1 MRFLEII
8 RDLGKTTKSET
19 EKELLEGYYK
29 RIREMLRN
37 KLDDA
42 EIERSYCLM
51 IACYILGYID
61 KNVDYKNA
69 STAYY
74 DQFLSH
80 RINVEA
86 IA

>member
-37 KLDDA
+37 KQDDA

-61 KNVDYKNA
+61 KKVDYKHTSA
-69 STAYY
+69 AYY
-74 DQFLSH
+74 DQFLSQ
-80 RINVEA
+80 RIHVEVVA
-86 IA
+86 